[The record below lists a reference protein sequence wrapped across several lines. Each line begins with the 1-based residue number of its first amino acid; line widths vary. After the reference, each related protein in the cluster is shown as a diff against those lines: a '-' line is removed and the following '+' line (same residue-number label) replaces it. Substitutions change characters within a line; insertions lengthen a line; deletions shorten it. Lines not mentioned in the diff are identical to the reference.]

1 MYRRLDLE
9 VYQAEQRLSVVTAA
23 ATRDAN
29 TSVADVA
36 RAHGCSP
43 AQVYKLLRKT
53 RDALRPVRPGPKRA
67 PVAVAVT
74 VPTATAPAPC
84 GEPRALLAVLTS
96 QHVSVRGTQQ
106 VFAALHL
113 PVPSRQHVVEARRA
127 MGRAARRLLARA
139 REQVRPRLT
148 CLAGDDIFF
157 HRSAVKVLLEPDSGA
172 VLDVMRWPWREAEDW
187 RLWIEDWPALRLFVS
202 DLGTDLTGAA
212 RRARIVH
219 QADLF
224 HERKWWHEQ
233 VFMPLSRREQKA
245 AAAALRAL
253 DRATR
258 VDGPGRRLG
267 PEAVARA
274 EAARARAEEEFFAA
288 VRAEDLLRTLFEPLD
303 PRGARWS
310 DEALEDVL
318 AAVCEHLV
326 RVSQDV
332 SLAAWMH
339 VHTHRARWCAHRVL
353 WESIEVELAPDSA
366 WTRDDVLNALIELHT
381 TERRLREATEW
392 ATARA
397 AQVRLAT
404 LRDELAAAC
413 RNAKHVERAVRSLL
427 SRPRRSS
434 SLVEAF
440 NSALRVLQMKHRN
453 VSDDLMSLHA
463 LAWNLR
469 VRKEGRRRGRSPFER
484 LGVEFASDHRPW
496 YEVLIEEMDQP

>member
-1 MYRRLDLE
+1 MYRRLDPE
-9 VYQAEQRLSVVTAA
+9 VYRAEQRLSVVTAA

-29 TSVADVA
+29 TSVAQVA
-36 RAHGCSP
+36 SARGCSP

-53 RDALRPVRPGPKRA
+53 RDALRPARPGPKRA
-67 PVAVAVT
+67 PVAVT
-74 VPTATAPAPC
+74 VPTASAPALC
-84 GEPRALLAVLTS
+84 GDPRSLLAVLTS

-113 PVPSRQHVVEARRA
+113 PVPSRQHVVQARRD
-127 MGRAARRLLARA
+127 MGLAARRLLARA
-139 REQVRPRLT
+139 QEQVRPRVA

-157 HRSAVKVLLEPDSGA
+157 HRSAVKVLMEPDSGA

-187 RLWIEDWPALRLFVS
+187 RLWIEEWPALRLFVS

-212 RRARIVH
+212 RRAHIVH

-245 AAAALRAL
+245 ARAVLRAW

-258 VDGPGRRLG
+258 VEGPGRRLG
-267 PEAVARA
+267 SEAIACA
-274 EAARARAEEEFFAA
+274 EASRARAEEEFFAA
-288 VRAEDLLRTLFEPLD
+288 VRAEELLRTLFEPLD
-303 PRGARWS
+303 PHGARWT
-310 DEALEDVL
+310 DEAIEDVL

-326 RVSQDV
+326 SVSQDV

-339 VHTHRARWCAHRVL
+339 VHTNRARWCAHRVL
-353 WESIEVELAPDSA
+353 WESIEAELAPDST
-366 WTRDDVLNALIELHT
+366 WTRDDVLRAFIEQQT
-381 TERRLREATEW
+381 TERRLRDATEW
-392 ATARA
+392 AIARDA
-397 AQVRLAT
+397 
-404 LRDELAAAC
+404 
-413 RNAKHVERAVRSLL
+413 
-427 SRPRRSS
+427 RPRRSS

-453 VSDDLMSLHA
+453 VSDDLLSLHA

-496 YEVLIEEMDQP
+496 YEVLIEEMDRA